1 MIPEKANALG
11 LLLGDLL
18 GQQNAVDVR
27 QHTAPGNCH
36 CAQQLGEL
44 LIVADCQLNVARHD
58 AGLLVVASGV
68 TRQLKDL
75 SDQIVNVSLCS
86 AAQPSPQVL
95 LMNSDGWT
103 KGGGLVC
110 YGVEWEGKGARR
122 AERKPTLR
130 FEHYKD
136 LEGRTTSRTKQDE
149 LGGGKVTSAARY
161 SSTAAR

>member
-110 YGVEWEGKGARR
+110 YGVEWEGKGR
-122 AERKPTLR
+122 ERGGLK
-130 FEHYKD
+130 ESQHSD
-136 LEGRTTSRTKQDE
+136 LSTTRTWRVGQRLEQNKMN
-149 LGGGKVTSAARY
+149 
-161 SSTAAR
+161 